1 MSNVKSIAALAL
13 AALVASTSVASA
25 VDNWGIG
32 KPLPDLPG
40 DKPIVFI
47 PIKVIPDG
55 RLGDPPKKP
64 DITIIPSNPKP
75 ADIPFYP
82 GLLDLGGDVEEP
94 VIQYPFGK
102 PDKTEHVV
110 MALDC
115 TVADPLGD
123 TDHFWIVN
131 AGNVALPGGLK
142 IRYRVKATGDH
153 GAFLLP
159 REVAV
164 GGKLLI
170 PNLLHDAPNGAPCTA
185 QIIS

>member
-1 MSNVKSIAALAL
+1 MTNFKSIAALSL
-13 AALVASTSVASA
+13 AALVASTSLATA

-47 PIKVIPDG
+47 PIKVEPEKPQVPYIPIDIE
-55 RLGDPPKKP
+55 DPDEDDDPQ
-64 DITIIPSNPKP
+64 IP
-75 ADIPFYP
+75 YVP
-82 GLLDLGGDVEEP
+82 GLLDLGGEVEDP

-102 PDKTEHVV
+102 PTKSESVV

-115 TVADPLGD
+115 SVADPLGS

-159 REVAV
+159 RQVAV

-170 PNLLHDAPNGAPCTA
+170 PNLLHDAPDGAPCTA
-185 QIIS
+185 QIIG